1 MKIHIN
7 HLEKFIKEEI
17 NSDELSEKLMQLGHE
32 NTYENGIF
40 DIEITPNRGDCLSTK
55 GILRELSNFYNIE
68 ASFPIF
74 DDNIKDFNF
83 EFINNSKNDCPI
95 IFFLKIEIDKIPA
108 QYNSY
113 LENYF
118 NDLNINKTNFFTDV
132 SNYVSYE
139 LGNPT
144 HCYDSEKVGNQLVLE
159 RLNKKK
165 YFKALNGKS
174 IDLCERDL
182 VFSDGDNVLNLAGV
196 MGGVSTS
203 CDENTLKALVECAFF
218 KPKSLIG
225 NSIKYDLN
233 SEAAYKFERGIDPH
247 NLEITLR
254 RFIAIIKDHTEIRSV
269 SLCKKTYQDF
279 KYKYIKN
286 DKSMVEKILGI
297 EINDEIYKKIL
308 ENLGF
313 TIDERILVPSF
324 RHDVEDLNHIAE
336 EVARV
341 IGYDKIPPKN
351 LSILPKPTDLNKGID
366 QLRLLFASKGFNET
380 INYPFESEERRSSI
394 KLDNPLDSNKPY
406 LRNSLINSLVKNL
419 EYNERR
425 QKDSIKLFEISNI
438 YDYDK
443 GLSEKRKLGII
454 MSGRIGHNHEDF
466 NKFINLEYCKNVL
479 LEISE
484 DFGTIQE
491 ISRSVVNSKNKTKI
505 FVAEIDLDKFSIN
518 EYHESLNDIIKF
530 NNITYNEISD
540 YPLTNRDLS
549 FLIKKDSQKKVLLS
563 ILESFDHELLIEKFM
578 FDTYKDPKSGNVKIG
593 YRFTFQSNKKTLTD
607 SEVDKV
613 IDDIVKLTT
622 EIDGIEIPGYN

>member
-203 CDENTLKALVECAFF
+203 CDENTLK
-218 KPKSLIG
+218 
-225 NSIKYDLN
+225 
-233 SEAAYKFERGIDPH
+233 
-247 NLEITLR
+247 
-254 RFIAIIKDHTEIRSV
+254 
-269 SLCKKTYQDF
+269 
-279 KYKYIKN
+279 
-286 DKSMVEKILGI
+286 
-297 EINDEIYKKIL
+297 
-308 ENLGF
+308 
-313 TIDERILVPSF
+313 
-324 RHDVEDLNHIAE
+324 LNH
-336 EVARV
+336 
-341 IGYDKIPPKN
+341 
-351 LSILPKPTDLNKGID
+351 
-366 QLRLLFASKGFNET
+366 
-380 INYPFESEERRSSI
+380 
-394 KLDNPLDSNKPY
+394 
-406 LRNSLINSLVKNL
+406 
-419 EYNERR
+419 
-425 QKDSIKLFEISNI
+425 
-438 YDYDK
+438 
-443 GLSEKRKLGII
+443 
-454 MSGRIGHNHEDF
+454 
-466 NKFINLEYCKNVL
+466 
-479 LEISE
+479 
-484 DFGTIQE
+484 
-491 ISRSVVNSKNKTKI
+491 
-505 FVAEIDLDKFSIN
+505 
-518 EYHESLNDIIKF
+518 
-530 NNITYNEISD
+530 
-540 YPLTNRDLS
+540 
-549 FLIKKDSQKKVLLS
+549 
-563 ILESFDHELLIEKFM
+563 
-578 FDTYKDPKSGNVKIG
+578 
-593 YRFTFQSNKKTLTD
+593 
-607 SEVDKV
+607 
-613 IDDIVKLTT
+613 
-622 EIDGIEIPGYN
+622 